1 MNQPYLE
8 VTFRRSKPIAAYL
21 YLPRKSGDRAAS
33 SEPLGNDLVIDRTAD
48 GRPIG
53 IELLNPAA
61 TTGEQLNQVL
71 RGLQLPEIAET
82 ELAPLH
88 AA

>member
-8 VTFRRSKPIAAYL
+8 VTFRQGRPLAAYL
-21 YLPRKSGDRAAS
+21 YLARQAG
-33 SEPLGNDLVIDRTAD
+33 DRTAHSEKIDDVLVVDRTTD

-53 IELLNPAA
+53 IEIIDPGMVTMNGLNDLLK
-61 TTGEQLNQVL
+61 QLNQPP
-71 RGLQLPEIAET
+71 LQQAD
-82 ELAPLH
+82 LAPLH